1 VGYPVSLAVFLGQ
14 VDLER
19 PAVNKQLVNRTK
31 MQVVSALSY
40 VAAYYLLKCA
50 ATARG
55 LWRGLSV
62 IEQAGII
69 QPLLGSGKVAYPDL
83 RIGPKI
89 RCPIRDAEST
99 LPFNAKKERG
109 ARRMP

>member
-40 VAAYYLLKCA
+40 V
-50 ATARG
+50 
-55 LWRGLSV
+55 
-62 IEQAGII
+62 
-69 QPLLGSGKVAYPDL
+69 GSGKVAYPDL

-99 LPFNAKKERG
+99 LQFNAKKERG